1 MIVRSLGEVALELW
15 PREKM
20 VEMVN
25 QKRERVRVVFGAQ
38 FGDRGKSRY
47 WGQVGNKFWEMDM
60 TFKERRMI

>member
-25 QKRERVRVVFGAQ
+25 QKRERVRELFLVPNSEIVENPVIGDKLGISFG
-38 FGDRGKSRY
+38 R
-47 WGQVGNKFWEMDM
+47 W
-60 TFKERRMI
+60 I